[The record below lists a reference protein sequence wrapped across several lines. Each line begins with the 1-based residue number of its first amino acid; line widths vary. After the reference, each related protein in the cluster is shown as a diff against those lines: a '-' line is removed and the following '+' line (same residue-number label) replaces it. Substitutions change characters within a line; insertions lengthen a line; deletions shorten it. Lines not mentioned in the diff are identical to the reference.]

1 MMDTNKSPKKINLRH
16 LLLLS
21 ILTAMALTLFL
32 VEAQIPLPI
41 GIAGV
46 KLGLANLVTLFLL
59 VKFSA
64 RDAAAVLGMRIFLGN
79 LFTGQAVSL
88 LYSLAGGI
96 LSLVVMLLLCRILKG
111 KSIWFVSVMGG
122 ISHNLGQILI
132 AMCLLGVGG
141 VLYYL
146 PFLLV
151 SGILMGL
158 LTGLV
163 TQGFLAAWD
172 RLHIQ

>member
-1 MMDTNKSPKKINLRH
+1 MDTNKSPFHKKLRH

-41 GIAGV
+41 GIAGI

-64 RDAAAVLGMRIFLGN
+64 RDAALVLGMRIFLGN

-96 LSLVVMLLLCRILKG
+96 LSLIVMLLLCRVLKG
-111 KSIWFVSVMGG
+111 KSVWFVSVMGG
-122 ISHNLGQILI
+122 ISHNLGQLLV

-141 VLYYL
+141 VIYYL

-158 LTGLV
+158 LTGIV
-163 TQGFLAAWD
+163 TQGFLKAWEC
-172 RLHIQ
+172 IPMQ

>member
-1 MMDTNKSPKKINLRH
+1 MEKTFSHGKLQH

-21 ILTAMALTLFL
+21 LFTAMALTLFL
-32 VEAQIPLPI
+32 VEAQIPLPT
-41 GIAGV
+41 GIAGI

-64 RDAAAVLGMRIFLGN
+64 RDAATVLGMRIFLGN

-88 LYSLAGGI
+88 LYSLAGGL
-96 LSLVVMLLLCRILKG
+96 LSLLVMLLLCRLFKG
-111 KSIWFVSVMGG
+111 KSVWFVSVMGG
-122 ISHNLGQILI
+122 IFHNLGQLLV
-132 AMCLLGVGG
+132 AMCLLGMGG
-141 VLYYL
+141 VIYYL

-163 TQGFLAAWD
+163 TQAFLKAWE
-172 RLHIQ
+172 RLPIK